1 MSMIDC
7 LKKLKKKV
15 DALRQTTAK
24 EYVPKM
30 YHALRNE
37 TLNLTPEDARGRIE
51 NDCRGIWKKR
61 TILEFLPD
69 EAKDPEKQESG
80 RLGKKKHN
88 SAAVTAA
95 PLAKKKEIMID
106 TDGNTIENGS
116 VLTTTSFRSTIDDPR
131 IPPFVSDNQLPFEF
145 CIPSRYVLEHLFL
158 DENKVDQICL
168 NGVLD
173 KHTGEVISYSIKTY
187 PND

>member
-51 NDCRGIWKKR
+51 NDCRGI
-61 TILEFLPD
+61 
-69 EAKDPEKQESG
+69 
-80 RLGKKKHN
+80 
-88 SAAVTAA
+88 
-95 PLAKKKEIMID
+95 
-106 TDGNTIENGS
+106 
-116 VLTTTSFRSTIDDPR
+116 
-131 IPPFVSDNQLPFEF
+131 
-145 CIPSRYVLEHLFL
+145 
-158 DENKVDQICL
+158 
-168 NGVLD
+168 
-173 KHTGEVISYSIKTY
+173 
-187 PND
+187 